1 MTQQE
6 KNNYLLRFKRFQ
18 QSRERLFAPKIFKA
32 IRSQYNT
39 VIQHAKAEGLE
50 ASLNRIDTTPIST
63 TLKELYTDA
72 ATIYG
77 AKVRADLQRQKARMP
92 MGFSEAVRAMIE
104 AYYKTDILNTSQGIT
119 DTTKDLIREVFSNAY
134 EIGLGIDDI
143 IVQLENTE
151 LSRIRARLIARTE
164 TVTAANQGAMFVGSQ
179 SGYPLNKEWLAA
191 IDNRTRR
198 DHAAVNGIVIPFA
211 DYFDVNGYK
220 MMQPGDRGGRDGNLK
235 TPAKEVCNCR
245 CTVLMIPVT
254 GVGSLQP
261 VITRPSIKPLPF
273 TGTKEDAKADIKAL
287 FKEKYGMDIKSVNFH
302 DDMPIDKINRY
313 GKKIEELTND
323 YNIPDFVKQSTPEI
337 EFKSTASTYGSVSS
351 FNFGK
356 SILKVNFGHNT
367 DATRGLPER
376 VTLFSNIKE
385 IRFAGKSRTDSDKEE
400 LATLVHEFAH
410 FISTDRQTAHGAMD
424 ASIPAFWKEAKS
436 LKNKY
441 SREVKPLISYY
452 SQESIEDR
460 SKKLNEFYLGDYAST
475 KLNEFMAEAFTE
487 YKLKTNP
494 SKYAKLMGE
503 LIDKYF
509 KNK

>member
-39 VIQHAKAEGLE
+39 VIQHAKSEGLE

-261 VITRPSIKPLPF
+261 VITRPSFVPAK
-273 TGTKEDAKADIKAL
+273 TVKEAEDRMLQLGVKKADIGSYSNEHFNQMLRAIESVPKKAIPTIVTDKKGYDSL
-287 FKEKYGMDIKSVNFH
+287 SNLKIKRGQKEWMGLSQSMQILDRSTFTYNYEKIVVINSKGFRTAKAMTERKIEYNNYYSSVKN
-302 DDMPIDKINRY
+302 
-313 GKKIEELTND
+313 GKKWYFNEFDGATHFHELGHVYDNS
-323 YNIPDFVKQSTPEI
+323 NVSTRQEWI
-337 EFKSTASTYGSVSS
+337 DIANKWHKESNVDL
-351 FNFGK
+351 
-356 SILKVNFGHNT
+356 LKVTTGEWKGVNGS
-367 DATRGLPER
+367 E
-376 VTLFSNIKE
+376 
-385 IRFAGKSRTDSDKEE
+385 
-400 LATLVHEFAH
+400 
-410 FISTDRQTAHGAMD
+410 
-424 ASIPAFWKEAKS
+424 AF
-436 LKNKY
+436 
-441 SREVKPLISYY
+441 
-452 SQESIEDR
+452 
-460 SKKLNEFYLGDYAST
+460 
-475 KLNEFMAEAFTE
+475 AEAFAS
-487 YKLKTNP
+487 YYGN
-494 SKYAKLMGE
+494 
-503 LIDKYF
+503 DKKGLPNYVVDYF
-509 KNK
+509 EKNIR